1 MNITIFGTGYVGLV
15 AGACFAEMGNRVI
28 CVDVDEDKV
37 AILNDGRVPILEP
50 GLTPLVAE
58 NKAAGRLSFTA
69 DARHGCVHADV
80 IFLAVGTPSRDDGSV
95 DMQYVHSVAES
106 IGKHL
111 DHPTVVANKST
122 VPVGT
127 AEAVR
132 QIIEAELD
140 NRGVDI
146 PFAMVSN
153 PEFLKEGAA
162 VSDFMKPDRVVIG
175 SADEPATR
183 LLERLY
189 APFNRNHDKIL
200 HMDVRSAE
208 LTKYA
213 ANVMLATRISLM
225 NEFAAFADR
234 VGADIEAV
242 RQGIGSDPRIGYQFI
257 YAGCGYGGS
266 CFPKDVRAMAHMA
279 RQTGHDAQITRSV
292 EAVNER
298 QKRILVDR
306 LADYFGGDLRG
317 RTLALW
323 GLAFKPNTDDMRD
336 APSRVIMESAWAAGA
351 TVRAYDPS
359 ALGEAKRLYG
369 PRDDLI
375 LCERRDDALS
385 GADALV
391 VVTEWNE
398 FRSPDFTAIKAALK
412 HPVVFDGRNLFD
424 PEMLASLG
432 FTHIGIGRGRGPAML
447 NPPRSVP

>member
-15 AGACFAEMGNRVI
+15 TGACFAEMGNQVI

-37 AILNDGRVPILEP
+37 ASLNDGHIPILEP
-50 GLTPLVAE
+50 GHPRLVGE
-58 NKAAGRLSFTA
+58 NTKAGRLTFST
-69 DARHGCVHADV
+69 DARRGVVHADV
-80 IFLAVGTPSRDDGSV
+80 VFVAVGTPTRDDGSV
-95 DMQYVHSVAES
+95 DLQYVRSVAEA
-106 IGKHL
+106 IGEHL
-111 DHPTVVANKST
+111 ERPTVVASKST

-132 QIIEAELD
+132 KTIQAKLD
-140 NRGVDI
+140 QRGVDI
-146 PFAMVSN
+146 HFAVVSN

-162 VSDFMKPDRVVIG
+162 VTDFMKPDRVVIG
-175 SADEPATR
+175 SDDENAMR
-183 LLERLY
+183 LLDRLY

-225 NEFAAFADR
+225 NEFATFADC

-242 RQGIGSDPRIGYQFI
+242 RHGIGADPRIGYQFI

-266 CFPKDVRAMAHMA
+266 CFPKDVRAMAYMA
-279 RQTGHDAQITRSV
+279 RQAGFDAEIACSV

-306 LADYFGGDLRG
+306 INGYFGGDLEG
-317 RTLALW
+317 RVLALW

-336 APSRVIMESAWAAGA
+336 APSRVVMESAWAAGA
-351 TVRAYDPS
+351 TVRAYDPG
-359 ALGEAKRLYG
+359 ALAEAMRLYG
-369 PRDDLI
+369 PREDLV
-375 LCERRDDALS
+375 LCRNRDDALT

-398 FRSPDFTAIKAALK
+398 FRSPDFTAVKAALRQ
-412 HPVVFDGRNLFD
+412 PVIFDGRNLYD
-424 PEMLASLG
+424 PDMLESLG
-432 FTHIGIGRGRGPAML
+432 FTHIGIGRGRLPGRAAQSPCA
-447 NPPRSVP
+447 

>member
-15 AGACFAEMGNRVI
+15 TGSCLAEMGNQVI
-28 CVDVDEDKV
+28 CVDIDEEKV
-37 AILNDGRVPILEP
+37 ASLTEGQIPILEP
-50 GLTPLVAE
+50 GLPPLVAE
-58 NKAAGRLSFTA
+58 NTAAGRLAFTT
-69 DARHGCVHADV
+69 DARRGVVHADV
-80 IFLAVGTPSRDDGSV
+80 VFVAVGTPPGDDGSV
-95 DMQYVHSVAES
+95 DLRHVRSVAES
-106 IGKHL
+106 IGDHL
-111 DHPTVVANKST
+111 ERPTVVASKST

-127 AEAVR
+127 AETVR
-132 QIIEAELD
+132 EIIQARL
-140 NRGVDI
+140 NQRGVDVQ
-146 PFAMVSN
+146 FAVVSN

-162 VSDFMKPDRVVIG
+162 VADFMKPDRVVIG
-175 SADEPATR
+175 SDDPHATR

-225 NEFAAFADR
+225 NEFAIYADR

-279 RQTGHDAQITRSV
+279 RQAGFDAEIARSV

-306 LADYFGGDLRG
+306 LHDYFGGDLSG
-317 RTLALW
+317 LTLALW

-336 APSRVIMESAWAAGA
+336 APSRVVMESAWAGGA
-351 TVRAYDPS
+351 TVRAYDPG
-359 ALGEAKRLYG
+359 ALAEAARLYG
-369 PRDDLI
+369 PREDLV
-375 LCERRDDALS
+375 LCRQRDDVFA

-398 FRSPDFTAIKAALK
+398 FRSPDFAAMKAALRQ
-412 HPVVFDGRNLFD
+412 PVIFDGRNVYD
-424 PEMLASLG
+424 PEMLKSLG
-432 FTHIGIGRGRGPAML
+432 FTHIGIGRGRAPARPGKA
-447 NPPRSVP
+447 PPA